1 MTARSS
7 HPERTDAAR
16 RAAYSDVMH
25 GFAVALA
32 RHGLHAKDR
41 ARLLRCHRA
50 AAEMAGRRPLFT
62 ASGEAAPSGTT
73 WAENWQRA
81 GEAGG
86 IRHLD
91 LDHLTQRPL
100 IHAGMVH
107 VGDLARRVED
117 GTLLAVPGIG
127 AKRAEEI
134 RAAVNRSPTSVL

>member
-1 MTARSS
+1 MSTTDRTEDEAVRAAYACVMDGCRAALAVKGLPLEERARLV
-7 HPERTDAAR
+7 RCLRLAAR
-16 RAAYSDVMH
+16 R
-25 GFAVALA
+25 
-32 RHGLHAKDR
+32 
-41 ARLLRCHRA
+41 
-50 AAEMAGRRPLFT
+50 AGRRPLFT

-86 IRHLD
+86 IRHLG
-91 LDHLTQRPL
+91 LDHLTRRPL
-100 IHAGMVH
+100 IHAGLVH

-117 GTLLAVPGIG
+117 ATLLAVPGIG

>member
-1 MTARSS
+1 
-7 HPERTDAAR
+7 
-16 RAAYSDVMH
+16 
-25 GFAVALA
+25 LA
-32 RHGLHAKDR
+32 SV
-41 ARLLRCHRA
+41 
-50 AAEMAGRRPLFT
+50 
-62 ASGEAAPSGTT
+62 SGPPWWRGTT

-86 IRHLD
+86 IRHLG
-91 LDHLTQRPL
+91 LDHLTRRPL

-134 RAAVNRSPTSVL
+134 RAAVNQSPTCVL